1 MSGVQIR
8 LDGRL
13 RLRIMRHT
21 TAMTHDGD
29 GMFIEVSRWGL
40 GSPGWG
46 RVKNRYNYNDDKYK
60 QCLDIN

>member
-13 RLRIMRHT
+13 RVRIMRHT
-21 TAMTHDGD
+21 TAITHDGD
-29 GMFIEVSRWGL
+29 GMLVDGVSRWGL

-46 RVKNRYNYNDDKYK
+46 RVKIDTNDDDK
-60 QCLDIN
+60 